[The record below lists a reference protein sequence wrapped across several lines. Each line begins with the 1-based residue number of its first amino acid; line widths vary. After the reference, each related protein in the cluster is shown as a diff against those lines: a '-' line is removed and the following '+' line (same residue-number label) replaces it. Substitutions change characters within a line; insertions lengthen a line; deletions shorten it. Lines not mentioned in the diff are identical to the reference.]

1 MSFILLNLDDEE
13 CFLRLIDVKIVFPFI
28 EIEANMLALN
38 LNRVDYLQTG
48 VTSSKSMKVLPISEK
63 ATKGSAQKVV
73 VGDFDGVL
81 TCFGIK
87 KHIPQIQFKTL
98 PSTKITRLALGGL
111 QSPSRDKIFV
121 ATNAEIKGYS
131 KKGKQ
136 FLSFDTN
143 LTETIQSIYVEGP
156 DLYVCGS
163 YIYNHYHD
171 CQDQHYFLAPD
182 KVNDI
187 LVIPPLNEAPLLP
200 VLGCQDRVL
209 RVLNKS
215 ELHFEIEVAGSPVV
229 LTLEGK
235 KDNQYT
241 SGVVYGTTDGKIGC
255 VRIGDSTPE
264 HIWEVDNDKQY
275 GDVLSIAMHDVSN
288 DGTED
293 LIVGRSDGM
302 VEVYSFDDA
311 GQPFQHFKHNF
322 SESIT
327 SVDGGCVCA
336 AGYEE
341 VVVSTYTGWVL
352 GLTTEPQ
359 QRSLG
364 MPGTNLKDN
373 INQEME
379 EKVLHLTQEI
389 EALQQK
395 VIQEREHY
403 QQTALSDTAVSAV
416 PSFNINDRFFLSH
429 SDASYTLSIEVQ
441 MPIDTIL
448 LQSNVPV
455 DLLDVEKNSA
465 VVSYS
470 TCDPESGNYLL
481 ATYRCQAN
489 TTRIE
494 LKIRYQIYK
503 FLFLSFLEEL

>member
-1 MSFILLNLDDEE
+1 
-13 CFLRLIDVKIVFPFI
+13 
-28 EIEANMLALN
+28 
-38 LNRVDYLQTG
+38 
-48 VTSSKSMKVLPISEK
+48 
-63 ATKGSAQKVV
+63 
-73 VGDFDGVL
+73 
-81 TCFGIK
+81 
-87 KHIPQIQFKTL
+87 
-98 PSTKITRLALGGL
+98 
-111 QSPSRDKIFV
+111 
-121 ATNAEIKGYS
+121 
-131 KKGKQ
+131 
-136 FLSFDTN
+136 
-143 LTETIQSIYVEGP
+143 
-156 DLYVCGS
+156 
-163 YIYNHYHD
+163 
-171 CQDQHYFLAPD
+171 
-182 KVNDI
+182 
-187 LVIPPLNEAPLLP
+187 
-200 VLGCQDRVL
+200 
-209 RVLNKS
+209 
-215 ELHFEIEVAGSPVV
+215 
-229 LTLEGK
+229 
-235 KDNQYT
+235 
-241 SGVVYGTTDGKIGC
+241 
-255 VRIGDSTPE
+255 
-264 HIWEVDNDKQY
+264 
-275 GDVLSIAMHDVSN
+275 
-288 DGTED
+288 
-293 LIVGRSDGM
+293 
-302 VEVYSFDDA
+302 
-311 GQPFQHFKHNF
+311 
-322 SESIT
+322 
-327 SVDGGCVCA
+327 
-336 AGYEE
+336 
-341 VVVSTYTGWVL
+341 
-352 GLTTEPQ
+352 
-359 QRSLG
+359 